1 MTIGALE
8 IDLNI
13 PGVHSLKEKR
23 MILQSLK
30 AKIRQEFN
38 VSVAEVDHQDVWQS
52 SVIGVAVVCNDGR
65 FANQVLS
72 KVVDFVGRSSSVMVQ
87 DYRLAIL

>member
-8 IDLNI
+8 IDLGI

-23 MILQSLK
+23 MVLQSLK
-30 AKIRQEFN
+30 DRIRQEFN
-38 VSVAEVDHQDVWQS
+38 VSVAEVEHHDVWQS
-52 SVIGVAVVCNDGR
+52 SVVGVAVVSNDGR

-72 KVVDFVGRSSSVMVQ
+72 KVVDFVRSFSSVTVQ
-87 DYRLAIL
+87 DYRLAIF